1 MKKMTVQDE
10 YEIYQNTKEALV
22 ITKREAFKRLA
33 YFVWKAIKKPTS
45 IKYEWGSIRHY
56 FLYMFVN
63 VERYEKAFA
72 LAFLD
77 YHAIAEL
84 TIRKGK
90 ICVRVKNPCRRID
103 HISNLPN
110 SDKKIL
116 KGLDKANN
124 RRIKANKR
132 KISV

>member
-1 MKKMTVQDE
+1 MENKTVKE
-10 YEIYQNTKEALV
+10 EMEIYRNTKELMV
-22 ITKREAFKRLA
+22 ISKKECFKRFVW
-33 YFVWKAIKKPTS
+33 FVWKAIKKPTN
-45 IKYEWGSIRHY
+45 IKYEWETIRHY

-77 YHAIAEL
+77 YHAIAKL

-90 ICVRVKNPCRRID
+90 ICVRVKNPCKRID

-116 KGLDKANN
+116 KCLDKAN
-124 RRIKANKR
+124 RR